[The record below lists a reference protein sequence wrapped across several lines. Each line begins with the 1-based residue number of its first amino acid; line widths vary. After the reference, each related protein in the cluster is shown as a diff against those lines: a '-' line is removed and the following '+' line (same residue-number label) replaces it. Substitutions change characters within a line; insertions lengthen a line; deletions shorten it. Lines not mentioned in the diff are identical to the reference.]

1 VTQVPLQVIK
11 TDRVPRYDPGDLSAL
26 VKVMRKG
33 TYRPILLLEDMTL
46 VDGLGRIEAAKL
58 AGLDQIEA
66 IVTND
71 YVEIREELKDAHK
84 YGPPSLWRIYEFHPI
99 LLRILKDTEDQ
110 LKQAGQ
116 WKYGDRP
123 EGIGILRLSRFAYEA
138 LNLTYEGYLYRVT
151 RLINTA
157 KEGDPKAVEL
167 LKQVED
173 GAITPG
179 RAFNL
184 QEQYKY
190 GQSAERLSPAEQI
203 AVMEASIRNITMTAK
218 ALRKLIGPHVKI
230 PKEDFRRLVA
240 ELKVQ
245 RSELYSMISTLAK
258 EAGKQG

>member
-1 VTQVPLQVIK
+1 VIK
-11 TDRVPRYDPGDLSAL
+11 TDRVPQYDPEDLSAL

-84 YGPPSLWRIYEFHPI
+84 YGPPSLWRISEFHPI
-99 LLRILKDTEDQ
+99 LLRILKFTEDR
-110 LKQAGQ
+110 LKRAGQ

-123 EGIGILRLSRFAYEA
+123 EGVGILRLSKFGHKA
-138 LNLTYEGYLYRVT
+138 LNLPYEGYMYRVV
-151 RLINTA
+151 RLITTA
-157 KEGDPKAVEL
+157 KEGDPKAIEL

-173 GAITPG
+173 GVITPG
-179 RAFNL
+179 RAFNI

-190 GQSAERLSPAEQI
+190 GQSAERLSPADQI
-203 AVMEASIRNITMTAK
+203 AVMEASIRNIAMTAR
-218 ALRKLIGPHVKI
+218 ALRKLIGPHIKV
-230 PKEDFRRLVA
+230 PREDFRRLVA
-240 ELKVQ
+240 ELKIQ
-245 RSELYSMISTLAK
+245 RSELYTLISTLAK